1 MLLYK
6 FLGIKTELL
15 PASAYGSVMYGLW
28 CCRHNDDFRRMVGVC
43 RSINTYN
50 KYRAVYGHLERFVKS
65 HCGKAQMALL
75 GIAAGILSAY
85 MHNNTG
91 ECIFSLP
98 SNGICNKYIG
108 IIMHEIG
115 IFKHITFHSARHTF
129 ATTVALSNGMSIEV
143 ISSLLGHK
151 SIYTTQIYATVD
163 RGIAA
168 ESMERLSENI
178 DSLYSQIDTRREKS
192 LIRVF

>member
-1 MLLYK
+1 
-6 FLGIKTELL
+6 
-15 PASAYGSVMYGLW
+15 
-28 CCRHNDDFRRMVGVC
+28 
-43 RSINTYN
+43 
-50 KYRAVYGHLERFVKS
+50 
-65 HCGKAQMALL
+65 
-75 GIAAGILSAY
+75 
-85 MHNNTG
+85 
-91 ECIFSLP
+91 
-98 SNGICNKYIG
+98 
-108 IIMHEIG
+108 MHEIG

-129 ATTVALSNGMSIEV
+129 ATTVALSTGMSIEV

-151 SIYTTQIYATVD
+151 SISTTQIYATVD